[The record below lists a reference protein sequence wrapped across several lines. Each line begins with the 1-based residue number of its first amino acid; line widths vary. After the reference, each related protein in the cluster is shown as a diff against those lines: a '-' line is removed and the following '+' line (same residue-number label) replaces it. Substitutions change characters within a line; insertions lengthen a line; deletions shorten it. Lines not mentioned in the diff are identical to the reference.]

1 MTCAANSNLPVPAPN
16 RRFTAWC
23 EADED
28 GAMMAHVRVTA
39 GEFTLAKAAEIF
51 AVEQF
56 GPVSGRLIDQLL
68 CEARMKG
75 ALGRDRSSVAARW
88 PR

>member
-1 MTCAANSNLPVPAPN
+1 VTRAANSNLPAPAPN
-16 RRFTAWC
+16 PRFAAWC

-28 GAMMAHVRVTA
+28 GAMMAHARIHA
-39 GEFTLAKAAEIF
+39 GDFTLAKAAEIF
-51 AVEQF
+51 AIDEF
-56 GPVSGRLIDQLL
+56 GPVIGRLVDQLL

-75 ALGRDRSSVAARW
+75 ALGRDRAAAPVRW